1 MRRSFRRV
9 ISSNVAIGFLASL
22 ISQLRLRKKNQEFY
36 SQSHEDSIISR
47 FCPEK
52 LGQYVDV
59 GSGRP
64 ISGSNSYYFYKKG
77 WNGILVDP
85 IKRNELLSR
94 VLRPRDKFHRALVG
108 AEGDVNFYETY
119 PYEYSTTSADVYE
132 NLLKS
137 GLVKLVTKSQMTVKP
152 LSDLNLHVLQ
162 SEPSFLSID
171 AEGADFEVLQSNDWT
186 KFKPRVICI
195 ESPQDAD
202 LNSGS
207 IIDYLDQLGYQ
218 LVEQTQLS
226 KIFVTRLY
234 LQLSKAGDNP
244 QHLK

>member
-1 MRRSFRRV
+1 
-9 ISSNVAIGFLASL
+9 
-22 ISQLRLRKKNQEFY
+22 LRKKNQEFY
-36 SQSHEDSIISR
+36 SQSQEDSIISL

-108 AEGDVNFYETY
+108 AEGAVNFYETY

-137 GLVKLVTKSQMTVKP
+137 GLVKLITKSQMTVKP

-202 LNSGS
+202 SNSGS

-234 LQLSKAGDNP
+234 LQLPKAGDNP

>member
-9 ISSNVAIGFLASL
+9 VSSNVAIGFLASL
-22 ISQLRLRKKNQEFY
+22 ISQLRLSKKNQEFY
-36 SQSHEDSIISR
+36 SQSYEDSIISR
-47 FCPEK
+47 FCPETS
-52 LGQYVDV
+52 GRYVDV

-77 WNGILVDP
+77 WSGILVDP

-94 VLRPRDKFHRALVG
+94 VLRPRDDFYRALVG
-108 AEGDVNFYETY
+108 VQDEVNFYETY
-119 PYEYSTTSADVYE
+119 PYEYSTTSADIYE

-137 GLVKLVTKSQMTVKP
+137 GLIELISKSQMNVKP
-152 LSDLNLHVLQ
+152 LSDLNLHISQ
-162 SEPSFLSID
+162 TEPSFLSID

-195 ESPQDAD
+195 ESPRDAD
-202 LNSGS
+202 LNSLS

-226 KIFVTRLY
+226 KIFVTRPY
-234 LQLSKAGDNP
+234 LQPSRAEDNP
-244 QHLK
+244 QHPK

>member
-9 ISSNVAIGFLASL
+9 VSSNVAIGFLTSL
-22 ISQLRLRKKNQEFY
+22 ISQLRLSKKNQEFY
-36 SQSHEDSIISR
+36 SQSYEDSIISR
-47 FCPEK
+47 FCPETS
-52 LGQYVDV
+52 GRYVDV

-77 WNGILVDP
+77 WSGILVDP

-94 VLRPRDKFHRALVG
+94 VLRPRDDFYRALVG
-108 AEGDVNFYETY
+108 VQDEVNFYETY
-119 PYEYSTTSADVYE
+119 PYEYSTTSADIYE

-137 GLVKLVTKSQMTVKP
+137 GLIELISKSQMNVKP
-152 LSDLNLHVLQ
+152 LSDLNLHISQ
-162 SEPSFLSID
+162 TEPSFLSID

-195 ESPQDAD
+195 ESPRDAD
-202 LNSGS
+202 LNSLS

-234 LQLSKAGDNP
+234 LQPSTAKDNP
-244 QHLK
+244 QHPK